1 MRNRSVNTNRAILLL
16 VSFSRTSLVEHYNN
30 TSSRLRTHTATVT
43 GTKMKSKPLTL
54 SLYLFFTCNICYAK
68 LPSSINQGA
77 TDIRTNKFKQNEG
90 TSSIET
96 SVKSFRE
103 TNSIFNDILKEYEIS
118 CPDCSRINLKV
129 IETRNKFPLVSTCYE
144 SVYVPLESIV
154 S

>member
-16 VSFSRTSLVEHYNN
+16 VSFSRTSLVEHHNN

-43 GTKMKSKPLTL
+43 ETKMKSKLLTL

-68 LPSSINQGA
+68 LPGSINQGA
-77 TDIRTNKFKQNEG
+77 TDIRTNNKFKQNEG

-103 TNSIFNDILKEYEIS
+103 TNSIFNDILKEYENS
-118 CPDCSRINLKV
+118 CPDCNRINLKV
-129 IETRNKFPLVSTCYE
+129 IETRNKFPHILIMKPSMF
-144 SVYVPLESIV
+144 PWKA
-154 S
+154 